1 MGSSSSCSIL
11 NDTEHDVWI
20 THEVNWEVA
29 VGVTRGVVNALVL
42 GARVLALVASDE
54 RQGERRFHNVGTR
67 EITQRRNAGLTRE
80 GWVRVASVLER
91 GDMALAEFLCVSRRE
106 AEEMRSTIQA
116 FQEKAELIRPGE
128 KYTWSGTLS
137 LTMRVHVMNDKFQ
150 FDDRGCFTGP
160 TTGSDK
166 LYTISTHFKKLD
178 VC

>member
-1 MGSSSSCSIL
+1 
-11 NDTEHDVWI
+11 
-20 THEVNWEVA
+20 VNWEVA
-29 VGVTRGVVNALVL
+29 VGVARGLVNALVL

-54 RQGERRFHNVGTR
+54 
-67 EITQRRNAGLTRE
+67 
-80 GWVRVASVLER
+80 GWVKVASVLEMSDR
-91 GDMALAEFLCVSRRE
+91 ALEEFLCISRRD

-116 FQEKAELIRPGE
+116 FWEKAELVRPGE

-137 LTMRVHVMNDKFQ
+137 LTMRVHVMNDKLQ